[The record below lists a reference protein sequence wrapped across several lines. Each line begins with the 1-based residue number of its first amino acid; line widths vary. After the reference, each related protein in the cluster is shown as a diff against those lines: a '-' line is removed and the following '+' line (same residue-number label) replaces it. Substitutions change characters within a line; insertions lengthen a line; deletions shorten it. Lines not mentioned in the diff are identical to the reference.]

1 MERREAERK
10 KIDEQTNDQISI
22 IFLSFLVRKTI
33 YIKLILLIPGYE
45 VQVKFQLDHDYLLIY
60 VEKNFVE
67 WFLLYQKQFVQR
79 LVPVD
84 YTDEFH
90 RN

>member
-10 KIDEQTNDQISI
+10 KIEEQTNDQISI

-45 VQVKFQLDHDYLLIY
+45 VQVKFQVDHDYLLIY

-67 WFLLYQKQFVQR
+67 WFLLYQKQFVQH

-84 YTDEFH
+84 YTHEFH